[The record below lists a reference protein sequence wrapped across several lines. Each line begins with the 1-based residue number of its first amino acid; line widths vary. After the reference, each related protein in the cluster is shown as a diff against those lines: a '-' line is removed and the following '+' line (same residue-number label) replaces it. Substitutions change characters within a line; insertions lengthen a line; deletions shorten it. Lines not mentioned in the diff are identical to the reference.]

1 MRQVAHQIQTKLAQV
16 IGNWGW
22 IIGGLATFF
31 YVAPFGDREY
41 YVNGDGLYFIWTGLI
56 QSENLLGFSEHLAWP
71 EGFSNWQYPQLGV
84 GYLLIGS
91 IASLIAPSS
100 SASTIFGLSIVII
113 AMLNGIS
120 VNLLLRS
127 IDTNFSYLRNCIS
140 FSLTFTPFL
149 LTNTY
154 HLSVAAFYPIV
165 LSIYLFIR
173 LSEEGQ
179 LLKFSWKEYI
189 VLLVL
194 LTGIPWWQGV
204 ITLIFLTMALS
215 ALLMKSKVQL
225 KNASLIALINS
236 IGFLLQ
242 TLPSLFI
249 FGPNSLAT
257 RSAWDSNNFGGH
269 FTDFLFASPFINILF
284 PKFASRIELG
294 ISNEFNYTGVLGIV
308 GFTILMATLLTNKVT
323 RFGQLGLIVILFF
336 TLGAFGNLQAAFA
349 ELLGAKT
356 PLRTWSRLV
365 IAITLIGVMLLFI
378 KLQKRRLLGMFFGTL
393 ISILTVLD
401 VMSVNQTWDYD
412 LEEEKQV
419 IRQLNERTE
428 GQCPIL
434 QVPINSWPN
443 PYVDSEGM
451 TDETMYSSA
460 IFYTLDKSF
469 YWTYG
474 HWTLGDSSS
483 KNSNLKIIEDGMESN
498 NPIEYL
504 AQFYCAILV
513 DDSVLANN
521 LGPRPNKDVEL
532 AQEIRSKP
540 NVSVGDRYSLYIL
553 EQSKEK
559 KNISD

>member
-165 LSIYLFIR
+165 LSIYLFTR